1 MKLSILTLA
10 CIVLPAT
17 ASIPVASLRAA
28 PRVDADIAIESG
40 FNATDLPAWHDLLT
54 SVGVDNLRLGGGANG
69 TKRLAI
75 EPNTAAGGTSYRVF
89 GIIST
94 RGELLLPGGRYGRSD
109 RTALAKF
116 FSDVK
121 TSGGPRKAGEKPPPF
136 GLPPDV
142 LEAVSRDL
150 ANPVDFTTTGVAP
163 AKVLFEMGKRLAS
176 PFVADPAIARKLG
189 QAEKVPGELKGLAC
203 GTAAA
208 AILRREGLSI
218 MPRLKPDG
226 RPEYYVSTAGANQD
240 VWPVGWP
247 PERAVPEMAPELFT
261 LRNVEIDDISA
272 AQLFQVVTDRVKL
285 PMLFDEQ
292 ALLVKNV
299 DPSKVKIKIPLAKL
313 GYSAVLDRA
322 MFQAGLKHEVR
333 VDDAGKP
340 FFWVTT
346 R

>member
-1 MKLSILTLA
+1 MKLSTIILA
-10 CIVLPAT
+10 CGVWT
-17 ASIPVASLRAA
+17 AGVCAQVASVQAA
-28 PRVDADIAIESG
+28 PRVDAEIAIEPG
-40 FNATDLPAWHDLLT
+40 FNAGDLPAWHELLS

-69 TKRLAI
+69 TKRVGI
-75 EPNTAAGGTSYRVF
+75 EPGDAATGASYRVY

-94 RGELLLPGGRYGRSD
+94 RGELLLPGGRYGRGD
-109 RTALAKF
+109 RAGLAKF

-121 TSGGPRKAGEKPPPF
+121 TSGGPRKAGEKPLPF

-142 LEAVSRDL
+142 LEAVARDL
-150 ANPVDFTTTGVAP
+150 EKTVDFTTTGVEP
-163 AKVLFEMGKRLAS
+163 GKVLFEMGKRLAS
-176 PFVADPAIARKLG
+176 PFVADPAVARKLG

-218 MPRLKPDG
+218 MPRLKADG
-226 RPEYYVSTAGANQD
+226 KPEYYVSTANANQD

-247 PERAVPEMAPELFT
+247 PDRPVPQMAPELFT

-313 GYSAVLDRA
+313 GYAAVLDRA

>member
-1 MKLSILTLA
+1 MKLSILTLV
-10 CIVLPAT
+10 CIVVPAV
-17 ASIPVASLRAA
+17 ASIEAVTVHAA
-28 PRVDADIAIESG
+28 PRVDVEIAIEPG
-40 FNATDLPAWHDLLT
+40 FNAGDLPAWHELL
-54 SVGVDNLRLGGGANG
+54 SSAGVDNLRLGGGANG
-69 TKRLAI
+69 AKRVGI
-75 EPNTAAGGTSYRVF
+75 EPGDAATGASYRVF

-94 RGELLLPGGRYGRSD
+94 RGELLLPGGRYGRGD
-109 RTALAKF
+109 RAGLAKF
-116 FSDVK
+116 FSDVR

-136 GLPPDV
+136 GLSPQV
-142 LEAVSRDL
+142 LEAVARDL
-150 ANPVDFTTTGVAP
+150 EKPVDFTTSGVAP
-163 AKVLFEMGKRLAS
+163 AQVLFEMGKRLAS

-218 MPRLKPDG
+218 MPRLKADG
-226 RPEYYVSTAGANQD
+226 RPEYFVAAANANQD
-240 VWPVGWP
+240 VWPIGWP
-247 PERAVPEMAPELFT
+247 PDRPLPEMLPDLFT

-285 PMLFDEQ
+285 QMLFDEQ
-292 ALLVKNV
+292 ALLLKNI
-299 DPSKVKIKIPLAKL
+299 DPAKVSIKIPLAKI
-313 GYSAVLDRA
+313 GYAAVLDRA

-340 FFWVTT
+340 FLWVTA